1 MISFLMRPVR
11 LQVPLVCYHQQVS
24 VRQASACMNQDGSA
38 PDIAGTNQANP
49 IATILSAAM
58 MLRYSLNLDKEAD
71 AIEAA
76 VKAVL
81 KKGFRTVDIMSEGC
95 TQLGCK
101 EMGDAI
107 AAEIQ

>member
-1 MISFLMRPVR
+1 MITGSIGML
-11 LQVPLVCYHQQVS
+11 S
-24 VRQASACMNQDGSA
+24 SASLREDKFGLYEPSHGAA
-38 PDIAGTNQANP
+38 PDIAGQNKANP
-49 IATILSAAM
+49 IATVLSAAM

-76 VKAVL
+76 VKTVL

>member
-1 MISFLMRPVR
+1 M
-11 LQVPLVCYHQQVS
+11 
-24 VRQASACMNQDGSA
+24 RQASACMSQA
-38 PDIAGTNQANP
+38 MVPHRILQEQNQANP

-76 VKAVL
+76 VKAGIEERPTERLTLCL
-81 KKGFRTVDIMSEGC
+81 KDAHSLAAT
-95 TQLGCK
+95 

>member
-1 MISFLMRPVR
+1 M
-11 LQVPLVCYHQQVS
+11 
-24 VRQASACMNQDGSA
+24 
-38 PDIAGTNQANP
+38 NQANP

-107 AAEIQ
+107 VAEIQ